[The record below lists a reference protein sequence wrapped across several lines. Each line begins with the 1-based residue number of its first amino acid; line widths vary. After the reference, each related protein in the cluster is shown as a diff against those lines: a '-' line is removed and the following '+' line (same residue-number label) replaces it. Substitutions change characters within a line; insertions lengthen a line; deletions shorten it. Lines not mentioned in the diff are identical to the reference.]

1 MATPMTSKT
10 FREALHEAV
19 QEAFGIEYDKYKDDP
34 RMPVFA
40 EKPSYE
46 IEVDF
51 D

>member
-1 MATPMTSKT
+1 LVSQQ
-10 FREALHEAV
+10 R
-19 QEAFGIEYDKYKDDP
+19 QEYDKYKDDP

>member
-1 MATPMTSKT
+1 MAISRSDLLKELMPGLK
-10 FREALHEAV
+10 AL
-19 QEAFGIEYDKYKDDP
+19 FDIEYDKYKDGP

-51 D
+51 DE